1 MGSQG
6 QLADSTPAILKAQ
19 TFVFRGM
26 IARVQW
32 IWWCFY
38 ITKKCKR
45 KDIASTTEGFS
56 VWEMFGRTYN

>member
-45 KDIASTTEGFS
+45 KDIASTTEGK
-56 VWEMFGRTYN
+56 VR